1 MNRSLAFATIFIFV
15 TGCVTSYVQEGYTSQ
30 VDYQLAQQWGNT
42 RPTQHGLDLLKRNGV
57 TSKAEFDAVV
67 NEMSAANY
75 PQDPN
80 VGAVDSVL
88 YYLRD
93 IQVAQSEQ
101 ISISNARNK
110 RLAQQTMEKE
120 RAKAE
125 EERNKQ
131 QFAKEFPYL
140 LVVSCELGGQKYDV
154 TACFTGK
161 HHFYTELEVRN
172 GHEYQMYQF
181 LNLKNAG
188 RMTSEGL
195 AIPLRS
201 QFMIKGRNA
210 RNPFLLTFSVYD
222 SINMNL
228 IYKKSAPIFGVIAI
242 SS

>member
-1 MNRSLAFATIFIFV
+1 MNKKLAFAMIFV
-15 TGCVTSYVQEGYTSQ
+15 FASSCVTNYVQEGYISQ
-30 VDYQLAQQWGNT
+30 ADYILAQQWGNA

-57 TSKAEFDAVV
+57 TSKAQFDSVV
-67 NEMSAANY
+67 KEMSAANY
-75 PQDPN
+75 PHDPN
-80 VGAVDSVL
+80 VGEVDAVL
-88 YYLRD
+88 NYLRD
-93 IQVAQSEQ
+93 KQVAQSEQ

-110 RLAQQTMEKE
+110 RLAHQTVEME
-120 RAKAE
+120 RAEAE
-125 EERNKQ
+125 EARKKQ

-154 TACFTGK
+154 TTCFTGK
-161 HHFYTELEVRN
+161 YHFYTELEVRN

-188 RMTSEGL
+188 KMTSEGL

-201 QFMIKGRNA
+201 QFMVKGRNA

-222 SINMNL
+222 SVNMNL